1 MARNTYGTA
10 YKKVVKNLQKARQEA
25 GLRQEN
31 VVQKLDKPQSCVSKI
46 ERGER
51 RVEVVE
57 LKVFA

>member
-31 VVQKLDKPQSCVSKI
+31 VAQKLDKPQSCVSKI
-46 ERGER
+46 ERGKGVLR
-51 RVEVVE
+51 
-57 LKVFA
+57 L